1 MAVYGGRLHVAGNV
15 GRYHD
20 RFSPFF
26 ASSHLLIRISYYVSQ
41 NYLKHVYDCFL
52 MKFIEEINLFIKLQ
66 QLLFYSIE
74 YNTKS
79 DRVYFLDTQPFYD
92 FSELN

>member
-1 MAVYGGRLHVAGNV
+1 
-15 GRYHD
+15 
-20 RFSPFF
+20 
-26 ASSHLLIRISYYVSQ
+26 
-41 NYLKHVYDCFL
+41 